1 MCARILII
9 IRTRARA
16 KREKEEEKRCRS
28 RFAEKRE
35 NEFCALSLSP
45 PRELSKN
52 SRRRRKRV
60 PNFFAQNHFRVSKF
74 LEKRTKKE
82 EKETKRTK
90 KAKLRARILL
100 VSPRACV
107 HARARE
113 EERESVCECERAR
126 IRLLFSFSVRSLFV
140 GILLLIYRDIMTV

>member
-1 MCARILII
+1 VCARILII

-45 PRELSKN
+45 
-52 SRRRRKRV
+52 SRARTLEEGSGCLIFLHRTTLG
-60 PNFFAQNHFRVSKF
+60 FQNY

-113 EERESVCECERAR
+113 EECACVCVRAHSFT
-126 IRLLFSFSVRSLFV
+126 LFFSVRSLFV